1 MKYVVQTKKIRIKQG
16 TSFILWCKKKWLRLS
31 RSLFESTDRV
41 VIIKIPAI
49 LNLSVYSYCYLF
61 GLSSNDPYILLNHLT
76 VDEAERKKR
85 HSIKGLN
92 KVMILTGGMHF
103 KQLHAEISF
112 KKFRLLYLKFPN

>member
-31 RSLFESTDRV
+31 RSLFESTDGV
-41 VIIKIPAI
+41 VIIKFPAI
-49 LNLSVYSYCYLF
+49 LNLSVYSYWYLF
-61 GLSSNDPYILLNHLT
+61 GLSSNDPYILLNNLT
-76 VDEAERKKR
+76 VDKAERKR

-103 KQLHAEISF
+103 KQLQ
-112 KKFRLLYLKFPN
+112 LK